1 MIFAEERSCTTQFE
15 LGQMFRKTESGI
27 KDYSQAAE
35 WFTRSAQQGYRK
47 AQYKIGLMYARG
59 LGVKS
64 DDVKAYA
71 WLKIAATQGSR
82 RAMIYLNKLA
92 ENMSSYQ
99 IKRAHILTKDY
110 YRRFVVP
117 YSI

>member
-1 MIFAEERSCTTQFE
+1 MIFAEDRSCTTQFE
-15 LGQMFRKTESGI
+15 LGQMFRKTESRI

-47 AQYKIGLMYARG
+47 AQYIIGLMYARG

-64 DDVKAYA
+64 DPVRAYA
-71 WLKIAATQGSR
+71 WLKVAAAQGSR
-82 RAMIYLNKLA
+82 RAMVYLKKLA
-92 ENMSSYQ
+92 ENMSPYQ
-99 IKRAHILTKDY
+99 LERAHILTKDY

-117 YSI
+117 YTT

>member
-1 MIFAEERSCTTQFE
+1 MIFAEDRSCTTQFE
-15 LGQMFRKTESGI
+15 LGQMFRKTESRI
-27 KDYSQAAE
+27 KDHSQAAE

-64 DDVKAYA
+64 DPVRAYA
-71 WLKIAATQGSR
+71 WLKVAATQGSR
-82 RAMIYLNKLA
+82 RAMVYLKKLA
-92 ENMSSYQ
+92 EKMSPYQ
-99 IKRAHILTKDY
+99 LERAHILTKDY

-117 YSI
+117 YTT

>member
-1 MIFAEERSCTTQFE
+1 MIFAEERSCTTQYE

-64 DDVKAYA
+64 DDVRAYA

-82 RAMIYLNKLA
+82 RAMIYLKKLV

-99 IKRAHILTKDY
+99 IERAHILTKDY

-117 YSI
+117 YTS